1 MSRLESTLWLALAG
15 VTLIA
20 FFALGAE
27 HSRGTA
33 RLVGVSGMRVTG
45 FSADAQYPSEFMDGM
60 LVSKSAWIGS
70 SLPIVRR

>member
-27 HSRGTA
+27 HSQGTV
-33 RLVGVSGMRVTG
+33 RLVGAGTMRVTG
-45 FSADAQYPSEFMDGM
+45 FSADAQYPSAFMDGM
-60 LVSKSAWIGS
+60 LVSRSAWMGS

>member
-27 HSRGTA
+27 HSQGTV
-33 RLVGVSGMRVTG
+33 RLSGVGNVRVTR
-45 FSADAQYPSEFMDGM
+45 FSADAQYPSAFMGGM
-60 LVSKSAWIGS
+60 LVSRSAWMGS
-70 SLPIVRR
+70 ELPIRRR